1 MCRPAILLAIVCKE
15 CGLEAERATKAD
27 GWLED
32 DGGGEEAN
40 IGLLLFNN
48 IIVTLRLGVLS
59 AARDSIYL
67 LTRRRLV
74 PVSLLLSYL
83 ILASR
88 SSQPRRAINFNLG
101 HSFFPLARSY

>member
-1 MCRPAILLAIVCKE
+1 MIGRLSTEKRIEMCRPAILLAIVCKE

-48 IIVTLRLGVLS
+48 IIVTLRYVTAGG
-59 AARDSIYL
+59 
-67 LTRRRLV
+67 
-74 PVSLLLSYL
+74 PVS
-83 ILASR
+83 R
-88 SSQPRRAINFNLG
+88 T
-101 HSFFPLARSY
+101 